1 MSLTQSEVRQH
12 RIPGGFALSSLLYVL
27 GDGTVLVESQ
37 HADYE
42 VARPTLAQ
50 FAQLVQRMDPIHVYR
65 ILPLSI
71 WQAASIALSA
81 RDILTF
87 LRRYSSQPL
96 PLSVQQMIVKE
107 AGKWGLVSLDR
118 DALGRVVLQGDPKVI
133 QELAADA
140 EVQRMGAKYLHRAI
154 SVPITRRGDVKKRV
168 SLLGYPVVDRAGYQ
182 LAQTASFSLKEDV
195 KLREYQVDAVNRFL
209 DASRDQSGV
218 IVLPCGAGKTLV
230 GIAIAAKVGFH
241 TLILAPSESAALQWE
256 GECKRFT
263 TLRDDEVKRYRITD
277 PLAPVTITTYQRV
290 TAKTRDGQMRHLE
303 KLTTHPW
310 GLVIYDEVHML
321 PAPLFRLAAELQ
333 SVRRL
338 GLTATLVREDGA
350 DVDVFSLIGPKRYE
364 VAWKSLEHEGYLAA
378 VKCVQVR
385 VPLSDADRGRYDAG
399 TAREKH
405 RIAAQNPRKLTVAKH
420 LVDTHRDAD
429 LLILGHYLEP
439 LTEMARLLAC
449 PLVTGQTPQV
459 DRDLW
464 FESFRR
470 KETRRLVLSRVANM
484 AVNLPNASVAI
495 QLSGLFGSRQEE
507 AQRLGRLLRPAS
519 GPGIFYTLVSED
531 TVEEKM
537 AFHRQMYLMEQG
549 YSYVVTD
556 FEAVME

>member
-1 MSLTQSEVRQH
+1 M
-12 RIPGGFALSSLLYVL
+12 SSLLYVL

-42 VARPTLAQ
+42 IARPTLAL

-71 WQAASIALSA
+71 WQAASVALSA
-81 RDILTF
+81 REILTF
-87 LRRYSSQPL
+87 LRGYSSQPL

-118 DALGRVVLQGDPKVI
+118 DAQGRVVLQGDPKVI
-133 QELAADA
+133 SQLAADE
-140 EVQRMGAKYLHRAI
+140 EVQRMGARYLHRAI
-154 SVPITRRGDVKKRV
+154 SVPVTRRGDVKKRV

-182 LAQTASFSLKEDV
+182 LAKPAAFSLKDDV
-195 KLREYQVDAVNRFL
+195 TLREYQVDAVHRFL
-209 DASRDQSGV
+209 DASKDQSGV

-263 TLRDDEVKRYRITD
+263 TLGDGEVKRYRVND
-277 PLAPVTITTYQRV
+277 SLAPITITTYQRV

-364 VAWKSLEHEGYLAA
+364 VSWKSLEHEGYLAA

-385 VPLSDADRGRYDAG
+385 VPLSDADRRRYDAG

-405 RIAAQNPRKLTVAKH
+405 RIAAQNSRKLTIAKH
-420 LVDTHRDAD
+420 LVSTHGDAD
-429 LLILGHYLEP
+429 LLILGHYLDP
-439 LTEMARLLAC
+439 LTEMASLLTC
-449 PLVTGQTPQV
+449 PLITGQTPQR
-459 DRDLW
+459 DRDMW
-464 FESFRR
+464 FERFRR

-519 GPGIFYTLVSED
+519 GPGIFYTLVSQD

-556 FEAVME
+556 FENVMA